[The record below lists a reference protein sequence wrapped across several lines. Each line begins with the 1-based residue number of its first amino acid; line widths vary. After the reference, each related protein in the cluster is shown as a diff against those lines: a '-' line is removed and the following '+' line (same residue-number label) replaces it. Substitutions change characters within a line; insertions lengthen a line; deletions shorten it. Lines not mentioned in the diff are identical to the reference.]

1 MLGCRS
7 TEREELN
14 GVSKKIIGGA
24 IEVHR
29 ALGPGLLESAYVACL
44 AYELS
49 QRGPLVDRQVQ
60 LPIVCKTVKVDTAF
74 KLDLLVE
81 RKVIVEL
88 KAVEQVYPLHKTQL
102 LTYLKLSGLELGL
115 LINFNVRVL
124 KDGISRVIYDKKIMP
139 LCSLCALC
147 LI

>member
-1 MLGCRS
+1 MS
-7 TEREELN
+7 N
-14 GVSKKIIGGA
+14 WIQ
-24 IEVHR
+24 H
-29 ALGPGLLESAYVACL
+29 
-44 AYELS
+44 
-49 QRGPLVDRQVQ
+49 
-60 LPIVCKTVKVDTAF
+60 IVWTY
-74 KLDLLVE
+74 LVE

-88 KAVEQVYPLHKTQL
+88 KAVEQVYPPHKTQL

-139 LCSLCALC
+139 LCSLFALC

>member
-1 MLGCRS
+1 MLGCRL

-29 ALGPGLLESAYVACL
+29 ALGPGLLESAYEACL

-49 QRGPLVDRQVQ
+49 QRGLLVDRQVQ
-60 LPIVCKTVKVDTAF
+60 LPIVYKTVKVDTAF
-74 KLDLLVE
+74 RLDLLVN
-81 RKVIVEL
+81 RQVIVEL

-102 LTYLKLSGLELGL
+102 LTYLKLSGLKLGL
-115 LINFNVRVL
+115 LINFNVNILR
-124 KDGISRVIYDKKIMP
+124 DGISRVINDRK
-139 LCSLCALC
+139 
-147 LI
+147 